1 MQALQANVNAA
12 QSARGL
18 DHLLPPGLGK
28 EEHIAASLVLPS
40 PFSPR
45 DWPEEDV
52 AFVLGGIRVWRGAF
66 PRWTQ
71 RLRRALKVVA
81 QALVPLD
88 DALNRWRSS
97 SSSKVAM
104 AKRPGLLTALAVLIR
119 WPDLD
124 QGQQL
129 LKGYPIVGDI
139 SPSGVFRPVTTSA
152 CPSLEEWLTD
162 ADQVVDRLVRSP
174 PGRFAPEILTA
185 AQEEIDKGFCGPLL
199 PRESF
204 DPFGRGRWRP
214 MERFLIK
221 QPDGKLRVIDNC
233 HKTLHSMHT
242 AMHETITTVHLDF
255 IAAVG
260 AQLLRVLQVHGAPS
274 SEGSF
279 SWLRCRV
286 GADDLP
292 DAYRGLP
299 VLEDH
304 QRFSIVAVHTGREW
318 RFTELYGLAYGLESA
333 VLSFNRFPQLGVA
346 LARRCCL
353 SVCAAYFDDE
363 LSLEFIS
370 DADCSQR
377 GLRLVFTLLGAPPQP
392 RKGFV
397 PMMDRRY
404 LGASVHV
411 GDFWPGAII
420 RFQPK
425 WLTKAKVLAKLDAAL
440 RAQALPPDDAGKL
453 RGDLMWMFST
463 CSGFL
468 GKLAGP
474 LLTLKQQHA
483 DPSLTDDQMFTLRL
497 LSQVVLAAHPRD
509 VYVGPQPPL
518 PIVVYSD
525 ASFENDVLRLG
536 WVIFSSG
543 SPPQGGTCVVPQ
555 AVLQSWIPRNQQIYP
570 GEAVC
575 GIVVPYLF
583 PSVFQHRD
591 VLWYVDNEAAV
602 SSLIRATSSQTDVHD
617 ICQAT
622 QALLGILS
630 SRCWFEW
637 IDSDSNP
644 ADGLSRDGLLDEW
657 TRKQGWIL
665 AEYPFPAA
673 LMPDTF
679 NTTFS
684 DLALSAGQGRSGEPD
699 LLSSGFD
706 SG

>member
-1 MQALQANVNAA
+1 MTQPVWTHCLERLRCCDLTSLQCYTAWCRLQGRPWNELGPNLLTKRDRTAIYAGLTGQRYAA

-66 PRWTQ
+66 PRWAQ

-185 AQEEIDKGFCGPLL
+185 TQEEIDKGFCGPLL

-233 HKTLHSMHT
+233 HKTLHNMHT
-242 AMHETITTVHLDF
+242 AMRETITTVHLDF

-260 AQLLRVLQVHGAPS
+260 AQFLRVLQVHGAPS

-304 QRFSIVAVHTGREW
+304 QRLPLLQSTQEGNGDSRSSMVWHTAW
-318 RFTELYGLAYGLESA
+318 
-333 VLSFNRFPQLGVA
+333 NRP
-346 LARRCCL
+346 CCHL
-353 SVCAAYFDDE
+353 
-363 LSLEFIS
+363 I
-370 DADCSQR
+370 
-377 GLRLVFTLLGAPPQP
+377 
-392 RKGFV
+392 
-397 PMMDRRY
+397 
-404 LGASVHV
+404 
-411 GDFWPGAII
+411 
-420 RFQPK
+420 
-425 WLTKAKVLAKLDAAL
+425 
-440 RAQALPPDDAGKL
+440 
-453 RGDLMWMFST
+453 
-463 CSGFL
+463 GFL
-468 GKLAGP
+468 
-474 LLTLKQQHA
+474 
-483 DPSLTDDQMFTLRL
+483 
-497 LSQVVLAAHPRD
+497 
-509 VYVGPQPPL
+509 
-518 PIVVYSD
+518 
-525 ASFENDVLRLG
+525 N
-536 WVIFSSG
+536 
-543 SPPQGGTCVVPQ
+543 
-555 AVLQSWIPRNQQIYP
+555 
-570 GEAVC
+570 
-575 GIVVPYLF
+575 
-583 PSVFQHRD
+583 
-591 VLWYVDNEAAV
+591 
-602 SSLIRATSSQTDVHD
+602 
-617 ICQAT
+617 
-622 QALLGILS
+622 
-630 SRCWFEW
+630 
-637 IDSDSNP
+637 
-644 ADGLSRDGLLDEW
+644 
-657 TRKQGWIL
+657 
-665 AEYPFPAA
+665 
-673 LMPDTF
+673 
-679 NTTFS
+679 
-684 DLALSAGQGRSGEPD
+684 
-699 LLSSGFD
+699 
-706 SG
+706 